1 MNEKRHVFSQKNW
14 RSFPFALYNC
24 KTMPWSQT
32 HHIVL
37 YHCFLYP
44 ATVCI
49 VKYGAVQKSC
59 LKNLLLTLFHHVLVH
74 NISLLYH
81 LHSIELLIFVSPS
94 SQKYFPEKQL
104 FITYYYSHNIL
115 INTLNYYPV
124 MSGKIAK
131 FHVLIT
137 WKT

>member
-1 MNEKRHVFSQKNW
+1 MKSAMF
-14 RSFPFALYNC
+14 
-24 KTMPWSQT
+24 T
-32 HHIVL
+32 HRKIEEVSLLPCTIVKQCHSPKHTPIVL

-49 VKYGAVQKSC
+49 IKYGAVQKSC

-137 WKT
+137 